1 MSGKFYGIGVG
12 PGDPELV
19 TLKAKRILEE
29 ADVIASPKSHGD
41 NQSTAYHIVREFIGA
56 KPRLDLVMPMVHNRQ
71 ALEEA
76 WQAAAKE
83 IIGLLDEGKNIA
95 FITLGDPSLFST
107 FSYLFDLIR
116 ASGYDWEIVPG
127 IMAAAATAA
136 KLGCGLADGG
146 ENLLIVAAHKDPD
159 RLREAIAGH
168 DNIVLMKGAG
178 KWRDIAAIIEEAGLT
193 AHTGAVERCTM
204 AGERVFHSIE
214 EMPEDLSYF
223 LTAII
228 RKGKKL

>member
-1 MSGKFYGIGVG
+1 MKGKFYGIGIG
-12 PGDPELV
+12 PGDPELI

-29 ADVIASPKSHGD
+29 ADIIAAPRSHGD
-41 NQSTAYHIVREFIGA
+41 KESVASHIVKEFITG
-56 KPRLDLVMPMVHNRQ
+56 KQKLDLVMPMVHNRQ

-76 WQAAAKE
+76 WRVAAKE
-83 IIGLLDEGKNIA
+83 IMGLLDEGKTIA

-107 FSYLFDLIR
+107 FSYLFQLIR
-116 ASGYDWEIVPG
+116 DGGYDWEIVPG

-136 KLGCGLADGG
+136 KLGSGLADGG
-146 ENLLIVAAHKDPD
+146 ENLLIAAAHKDPEK
-159 RLREAIAGH
+159 LRRAIAEH

-178 KWRDIAAIIEEAGLT
+178 KWQDIAAILEEAGLT
-193 AHTGAVERCTM
+193 ANTGAVERCTM
-204 AGERVFHSIE
+204 EGERVFRHIE
-214 EMPEDLSYF
+214 DMPEDLSYF